1 MKLGRTIVA
10 VLTRRFTRRALTKRN
25 LLYFLW
31 RYVANGV
38 RTYRTAAS
46 RISFPGTV
54 AIVEELKEQGIVKAP
69 SDTFLTATGR
79 TALEQASSEILHA
92 SRTES
97 VHAIVKAGASSAG
110 KKSYVLNLVKYPHGV
125 PADSP
130 LLKVALDEKL
140 LEIVSSYLGFWPCL
154 YSIAAWLNF
163 PVDAPASKSQLW
175 HRDPEDLQTIKVF
188 IYLVDVDEQCGPF
201 TYIPKTHPFG
211 AEATNGLTLG
221 EQRRIPDESMR
232 HVFPTTLWRVC
243 TGPANTMIL
252 ADTLGYH
259 RGGRPTAGHRV
270 LITFTYTSG
279 TPIIAPPISVAG
291 TPTWISARIQDAAL
305 KPLLQPANPQPE
317 RANKKHGHRTT
328 AEM

>member
-1 MKLGRTIVA
+1 MYLGRAVVR
-10 VLTRRFTRRALTKRN
+10 VLTRRALAKRN

-46 RISFPGTV
+46 RISIHGAV
-54 AIVEELKEQGIVKAP
+54 AIVQELKEQGIVSAP
-69 SDTFLTATGR
+69 SDTFLTAAGR
-79 TALEQASSEILHA
+79 TAFEQASSEILQA

-97 VHAIVKAGASSAG
+97 VHAIVAVGASSAG
-110 KKSYVLNLVKYPHGV
+110 KKDYVVNLVKCPHGV
-125 PADSP
+125 PVDSP
-130 LLKVALDEKL
+130 LLNVALDEKL

-175 HRDPEDLQTIKVF
+175 HRDPEDLQTVKVF
-188 IYLVDVDEQCGPF
+188 IYLVDVDAHCGPF

-211 AEATNGLTLG
+211 AEATNARKLG
-221 EQRRIPDESMR
+221 KQRRIPDESMR

-259 RGGRPTAGHRV
+259 RGGKPTAGQRV

-279 TPIIAPPISVAG
+279 TPIIDPPISVVGRPA
-291 TPTWISARIQDAAL
+291 WISASIQDAAL
-305 KPLLQPANPQPE
+305 KPLLQPTNLPPG
-317 RANKKHGHRTT
+317 RTNKKDGPRIKVK
-328 AEM
+328 M